1 MFANLSRLDL
11 AMNSWYLLVKVMLD
25 VTCLCQAF
33 QIRQI
38 TDLKENQY
46 IEVELRFSLRYQI
59 LCAHDNILNV
69 CAVN

>member
-1 MFANLSRLDL
+1 
-11 AMNSWYLLVKVMLD
+11 MLD

-46 IEVELRFSLRYQI
+46 IEVELRFSLRHEI